1 MIRSRGF
8 RTRCG
13 LDVEVVGYV
22 YMYSLDMLTASFR
35 RRLAD
40 VVRMKKPKTRARR
53 AYVGPSS
60 CDSRRER
67 EPTVQPL
74 DSLTQKPTSPA
85 SRGEMDGVTIARLIC
100 VTGVGARLMVSA
112 EALLKKLPTRM
123 SEARQTALD
132 EIIED
137 DEKHMLAEMKNGAR

>member
-1 MIRSRGF
+1 
-8 RTRCG
+8 
-13 LDVEVVGYV
+13 
-22 YMYSLDMLTASFR
+22 
-35 RRLAD
+35 
-40 VVRMKKPKTRARR
+40 
-53 AYVGPSS
+53 
-60 CDSRRER
+60 
-67 EPTVQPL
+67 
-74 DSLTQKPTSPA
+74 
-85 SRGEMDGVTIARLIC
+85 MDGVTIARLIC